1 MIEVAATLVA
11 SWLWT
16 WGKILNE
23 GPNGSAG
30 WDYVA
35 GLKEQWRRGE
45 RHYRNGPGGPSRR
58 KAAPDEIER
67 TSRWRGTDRKSGSPA
82 G

>member
-1 MIEVAATLVA
+1 MIEVAATLVVIVIGLRFA

-45 RHYRNGPGGPSRR
+45 RHYQ
-58 KAAPDEIER
+58 
-67 TSRWRGTDRKSGSPA
+67 
-82 G
+82 